1 MTTSLNVLVGQG
13 SDTRHLPLA
22 QVAPSVRRNVVID
35 PAFTYIES
43 GLCSFHKGNFHRRSL
58 TGDLGASTTI

>member
-1 MTTSLNVLVGQG
+1 MTTSQNVFAGQG

-22 QVAPSVRRNVVID
+22 QVASSVRRNVAIY

-43 GLCSFHKGNFHRRSL
+43 GVRSFHKGNFRRRSL
-58 TGDLGASTTI
+58 TGDLGTSKTR